1 VKGALSALVVL
12 LAGAASA
19 QQGGAA
25 QQQPEGEE
33 AAAEQVRLAQRD
45 FEYGDYTRVAQRLSS
60 LVEVGRFQTPEL
72 RARAYTLLGEAL
84 LLHTPPREAEAHR
97 AFLELL
103 YLDPDTE
110 LDPFYV
116 PPRVIE
122 FFERERKELEPQIAP
137 LRAQRRAEKEAR
149 RRALEEEAARRRQ
162 EEAERRMR
170 AIQPNVE
177 RTVIQHEFWVSLLP
191 FGLGQLQN
199 GDRTLGYTLAT
210 LEVIFGAASAG
221 STLLIETLRDNQTQ
235 KFGRGDYLIATRL
248 QYVKWI
254 GAAAFYGLWAFGAIH
269 AAVNYRSQELV
280 KDELLVAPAPGSTTS
295 PVMPTP
301 ENERTPRT
309 TPPENQTPPPPPPP
323 RPRGE
328 AAPPVAPAHPEPA
341 ETVAVYQ
348 PDPSGP

>member
-1 VKGALSALVVL
+1 MKTAPFVLVALVAWA
-12 LAGAASA
+12 AGAQ
-19 QQGGAA
+19 QQGGPA
-25 QQQPEGEE
+25 QPPEGEE

-122 FFERERKELEPQIAP
+122 FFEREKKELEPQIAP

-149 RRALEEEAARRRQ
+149 RRSLEEEAQRRQ
-162 EEAERRMR
+162 KEEAERRMR

-199 GDRTLGYTLAT
+199 GDKTLGYTLAT

-235 KFGRGDYLIATRL
+235 KFGQGDYTIATRL
-248 QYVKWI
+248 EIVKWV

-280 KDELLVAPAPGSTTS
+280 KDELLVNPAPGSTTA

-301 ENERTPRT
+301 EPERTPRT
-309 TPPENQTPPPPPPP
+309 APGENPPPPAPQRPP
-323 RPRGE
+323 RTE
-328 AAPPVAPAHPEPA
+328 AAPPEAPPA
-341 ETVAVYQ
+341 RAAQGKSLALYQ

>member
-1 VKGALSALVVL
+1 MRGALFVALALSAGA
-12 LAGAASA
+12 AGA
-19 QQGGAA
+19 QQAGAA
-25 QQQPEGEE
+25 QQAESEE

-45 FEYGDYTRVAQRLSS
+45 FEYGDYNRVVQRLSS

-97 AFLELL
+97 AFLDLL

-149 RRALEEEAARRRQ
+149 RRTLEEEAQRRRQ
-162 EEAERRMR
+162 EEAERRLR

-177 RTVIQHEFWVSLLP
+177 RTVVQHEFWVSLLP
-191 FGLGQLQN
+191 FGIGQLQN

-221 STLLIETLRDNQTQ
+221 STLLIETLRDSSTQ
-235 KFGRGDYLIATRL
+235 KFGPGDYKIATRL
-248 QYVKWI
+248 EIVKWV

-269 AAVNYRSQELV
+269 AAVNYKAQTLV
-280 KDELLVAPAPGSTTS
+280 KDELLVGPAPGSTTS
-295 PVMPTP
+295 PVMPNP
-301 ENERTPRT
+301 EPERTPRT
-309 TPPENQTPPPPPPP
+309 TPPENSAPPPTAPPPP
-323 RPRGE
+323 RGE
-328 AAPPVAPAHPEPA
+328 AMPPSQPAAAAPAVMTLYE
-341 ETVAVYQ
+341 